1 MVQEMGMEWRR
12 RLFSDCRSVTDLRYR
27 DWCSSSCLEVRC
39 IFWILFLASWQLSC
53 EARSPFIL
61 KLVEIFRGLVAIG
74 ECVTFAWIPSHVGV
88 HGSTVV
94 DREAR
99 DALDE
104 PVSNCS
110 VPCMYFDPFMA
121 KCILGCLQD
130 SWDQQIHNGLHE
142 VHSLV
147 GGTPCSCGQSWKEQV
162 VLTRCRV
169 GHSRL
174 AHGYL
179 LNNGEQPEGVPCGS
193 GCSLEHV
200 LLDCVD
206 VVDVR
211 QNFYSINSLYDLF
224 TQFWSFWEKFIYMQ
238 KCSLVSCVLD
248 AWFYLLMFLLFVYI
262 VWLFCR
268 QVCFVFY
275 F

>member
-1 MVQEMGMEWRR
+1 MVQGMGMEWRR

-130 SWDQQIHNGLHE
+130 SCRNSDERQQHPR
-142 VHSLV
+142 S
-147 GGTPCSCGQSWKEQV
+147 QV
-162 VLTRCRV
+162 
-169 GHSRL
+169 
-174 AHGYL
+174 
-179 LNNGEQPEGVPCGS
+179 
-193 GCSLEHV
+193 EHV
-200 LLDCVD
+200 QVNNRNHTEHPPVAPHYSTDNHVPIYYVQHNIWSRPPAPSMCSRCMVLSFD
-206 VVDVR
+206 VS
-211 QNFYSINSLYDLF
+211 FICIYSLI
-224 TQFWSFWEKFIYMQ
+224 
-238 KCSLVSCVLD
+238 VL
-248 AWFYLLMFLLFVYI
+248 
-262 VWLFCR
+262 
-268 QVCFVFY
+268 
-275 F
+275 